1 MYDILLFGD
10 SNTWGFDPATGLRY
24 PYEERWTTV
33 CARLL
38 GERYHCIPAGMNG
51 RTTAFDDPEKPLRNG
66 CRELDHE
73 LQEHKPLDLVVIML
87 GTNDMKFTDAKGS
100 AAGLEMLV
108 GMVLSVNERFRTS
121 SPVFMGDP
129 SILIVSPVYLNESF
143 RNERHSAQPP
153 VGEAGNPGSV
163 QTQVSGDAN
172 AAGVEGHG
180 TDGGAAGADLAEFGP
195 STADY
200 DDVAESRLLAD
211 YYREIADRHGLHF
224 MDAAAFAEPS
234 VTDGVHMS
242 AEAHRAVGEAVAAM
256 IREILP

>member
-24 PYEERWTTV
+24 QYEERWTTV

-108 GMVLSVNERFRTS
+108 GMVLSVNERFHTS
-121 SPVFMGDP
+121 SPVFMGDTNDP
-129 SILIVSPVYLNESF
+129 SVLIVSPVHLNCSF
-143 RNERHSAQPP
+143 
-153 VGEAGNPGSV
+153 G
-163 QTQVSGDAN
+163 
-172 AAGVEGHG
+172 
-180 TDGGAAGADLAEFGP
+180 
-195 STADY
+195 TADY
-200 DDVAESRLLAD
+200 DDVAESRLLAGC
-211 YYREIADRHGLHF
+211 YREIADRHGLHF
-224 MDAAAFAEPS
+224 LDAAAFAEPS

-242 AEAHRAVGEAVAAM
+242 AEAHRAVGEAVAAK